1 MLAEAND
8 HVQHRPSTAS
18 PPFGLPSVRHSHVL
32 LDAAKEPLT
41 SMISTLIADRAPL
54 TSVQNI
60 MLGLRPTRVKTYS
73 AWLRNN
79 FVLFK
84 NVRLTFI
91 AEAAERPAPVLC
103 PSRLGLYK

>member
-1 MLAEAND
+1 MPRRSRPNSTYMLAEADD

-60 MLGLRPTRVKTYS
+60 MVGLRPTRVKTS
-73 AWLRNN
+73 HCLIRNLSEIDSLPHLRN
-79 FVLFK
+79 L
-84 NVRLTFI
+84 
-91 AEAAERPAPVLC
+91 
-103 PSRLGLYK
+103 